1 MDIVRECA
9 EAWDRLITGKTD
21 PGEVSMYVD
30 ILYVFLYF
38 ADLISFFFLAKTQL
52 FNTHQ
57 PVLTLASYPRSHA
70 ARILLLS
77 QLTQA
82 LTSGSSSQVLH
93 QHSLVIDV

>member
-38 ADLISFFFLAKTQL
+38 ADLISFFF
-52 FNTHQ
+52 
-57 PVLTLASYPRSHA
+57 
-70 ARILLLS
+70 
-77 QLTQA
+77 
-82 LTSGSSSQVLH
+82 
-93 QHSLVIDV
+93 

>member
-57 PVLTLASYPRSHA
+57 PPQIPRSQDLA
-70 ARILLLS
+70 AQPIDPS
-77 QLTQA
+77 IDKWFFI
-82 LTSGSSSQVLH
+82 SGAPSA
-93 QHSLVIDV
+93 